1 MKQFQEPEICT
12 IPLEDLILQVS
23 PHPSLSPP
31 FFPLGFDLIP
41 NQLRSIG
48 IENEESFPFPTQ
60 PPLSSL
66 RRAHTILGYLGALK
80 SQMQTQKKSMTPLES
95 INAILKTGQQKENSV
110 FLTPLGKLI
119 ARFPIKF
126 VTP

>member
-12 IPLEDLILQVS
+12 IPLEDLIL
-23 PHPSLSPP
+23 
-31 FFPLGFDLIP
+31 
-41 NQLRSIG
+41 QLRSIG

-80 SQMQTQKKSMTPLES
+80 SQIQSQKKKAMSPLES
-95 INAILKTGQQKENSV
+95 INAILKTGQQKENSI

-126 VTP
+126 VLLLFSSPSMSSLPF